1 MAGSGRW
8 GSAPIVAEGD
18 PLRQALM
25 EECITAAIANASG
38 TGGPF
43 AALVVHEGKTIARG
57 ANGVTTLL
65 DPTAHA
71 EILAI
76 RAAATT
82 LGRFN
87 LTGCELFTSCE
98 PCPMCLGAVY
108 WARIDRVY
116 FAATRFEAAAAGF
129 DDMHLYNELCLPVS
143 QRSLPLVQIATT
155 TGRAPFD
162 AWNRNSTRVPY

>member
-8 GSAPIVAEGD
+8 GVVPRVAEGD
-18 PLRQALM
+18 PVRQAWM
-25 EECITAAIANASG
+25 DQCIADAINNASG
-38 TGGPF
+38 AGGPF
-43 AALVVHEGKTIARG
+43 AALIVHDGRAVAAA
-57 ANGVTTLL
+57 ANGVTTQL

-76 RAAATT
+76 RAAATN

-108 WARIDRVY
+108 WARLDRVY

-143 QRSLPLVQIATT
+143 QRSLPLVQIATA
-155 TGRAPFD
+155 GARAPFD
-162 AWNRNSTRVPY
+162 AWNRNSARVPY